1 MLVAPTDAANERA
14 ISFYNI
20 HTRENL
26 TIVYKR
32 NGKYIKSALEKLNWF
47 LRDWRANVPTK
58 MDPKLFDLLADIH
71 RELGSERPIHVIS
84 GFRSPKTN
92 AMLRRTRGGQARRSF
107 HMLGKAIDVHFP
119 DVPVRQLRYSAL
131 VRQVGGVGYYPTSSI
146 PFVHVDTGR
155 VRHWPRMRRT
165 ELALL
170 FPRGR
175 TRHVPSDRRP
185 ITRRDFSAAK
195 KARPG
200 LARQVAAFHDIRRN
214 GRASWQTQ
222 TQIASAT
229 PTPRIKSPRPR
240 VAAAVTLPPIPKA
253 EPAPRLVA
261 SPRLVAADPA
271 QKLRDQLAAARADEA
286 ATRSRD
292 RRRLASLVAGLP
304 PSKPRVG
311 PPTPTTASGPRQ
323 QQVRLPVADSE
334 PSWVP
339 APEFDDDHSE
349 ELFYAPFPVSPYLT
363 ETPSIDDDALVVMRH
378 PDASKTLAMLAESG
392 GQPMVKWVRG

>member
-131 VRQVGGVGYYPTSSI
+131 VRQVGGVGYYQ
-146 PFVHVDTGR
+146 
-155 VRHWPRMRRT
+155 RRRSRLSMST
-165 ELALL
+165 PVG
-170 FPRGR
+170 FG
-175 TRHVPSDRRP
+175 
-185 ITRRDFSAAK
+185 I
-195 KARPG
+195 
-200 LARQVAAFHDIRRN
+200 
-214 GRASWQTQ
+214 GRACAAQSWRFSFHAGERATCR
-222 TQIASAT
+222 QI
-229 PTPRIKSPRPR
+229 
-240 VAAAVTLPPIPKA
+240 VA
-253 EPAPRLVA
+253 
-261 SPRLVAADPA
+261 
-271 QKLRDQLAAARADEA
+271 
-286 ATRSRD
+286 RSRD
-292 RRRLASLVAGLP
+292 AISQRPKKPAPVSRAKWPRSMTSGATVVRAGRRKPRLRARRRHLG
-304 PSKPRVG
+304 
-311 PPTPTTASGPRQ
+311 
-323 QQVRLPVADSE
+323 
-334 PSWVP
+334 
-339 APEFDDDHSE
+339 
-349 ELFYAPFPVSPYLT
+349 
-363 ETPSIDDDALVVMRH
+363 
-378 PDASKTLAMLAESG
+378 
-392 GQPMVKWVRG
+392 